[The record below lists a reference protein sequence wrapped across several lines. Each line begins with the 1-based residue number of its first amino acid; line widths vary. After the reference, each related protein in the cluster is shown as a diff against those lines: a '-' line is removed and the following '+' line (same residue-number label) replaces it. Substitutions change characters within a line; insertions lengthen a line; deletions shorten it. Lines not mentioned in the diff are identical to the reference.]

1 MAIEPAPA
9 GIGWHPYFLCAPD
22 SVWRHDARTLWRL
35 GPDFVPTGE
44 ASPYAGETDDNLYL
58 SGWSRAALI
67 HADGSGVAIEADPP
81 LDHLILHRPAAG
93 GYLCIEPVSHGAD
106 GFNLAEKGVG
116 GTGTVILQPGETL
129 DGTVRLSLLP
139 AARD

>member
-1 MAIEPAPA
+1 MRCMVPPICDLGGFCRPTIRAEIGLDYAPDDDWPFAFAARQAFALSPNGLTLRLSIRNAAIEPAPA

-58 SGWSRAALI
+58 S
-67 HADGSGVAIEADPP
+67 
-81 LDHLILHRPAAG
+81 AG
-93 GYLCIEPVSHGAD
+93 AG
-106 GFNLAEKGVG
+106 
-116 GTGTVILQPGETL
+116 
-129 DGTVRLSLLP
+129 R
-139 AARD
+139 R